1 MMKRLI
7 EQYQDSPNILAMFES
22 LIHDKY
28 TSLNEITD
36 FMYQRLHIDSMFGV
50 QLDEIGKIVG
60 QPRPKSFEGELGGFR
75 FLEITNN
82 ELEGFSGINR
92 PDIGGFWGGLKSSP
106 FMNDE
111 NYRTLIKAAIFR
123 NNSGCTI
130 PELKR
135 YAELVL
141 NSKVNIINGYTYIDV
156 VFSTPLSVSA
166 KMLIKDTF
174 KPAAG
179 IRVRLKGFALGERP
193 FGFAGANNSGFGGIN
208 EPQDGSGFIRLF

>member
-1 MMKRLI
+1 MERLI

-28 TSLNEITD
+28 ASLNEITD
-36 FMYQRLHIDSMFGV
+36 FMYKRLDIDSMSGV
-50 QLDEIGKIVG
+50 NLDEIGKIVG
-60 QPRPKSFEGELGGFR
+60 QPRPRAFEGELGGFR
-75 FLEITNN
+75 FLELVNN
-82 ELEGFSGINR
+82 SDEGFSGIGR
-92 PDIGGFWGGLKSSP
+92 PDIGGYWVGLESSP
-106 FMNDE
+106 FMNDD
-111 NYRTLIKAAIFR
+111 NYRILLKATIFR

-141 NSKVNIINGYTYIDV
+141 KTKVNIINGHTYIDV

-166 KMLIKDTF
+166 KMLIEETF

-179 IRVRLKGFALGERP
+179 IRVRLRGFALGLRP
-193 FGFAGANNSGFGGIN
+193 FGFAGANNSGFGQVGV
-208 EPQDGSGFIRLF
+208 PQDGSGFIRLF

>member
-1 MMKRLI
+1 MNRLI
-7 EQYQDSPNILAMFES
+7 EQYQDSPNVLALFES

-28 TSLNEITD
+28 VSLNEITD
-36 FMYQRLHIDSMFGV
+36 FLYKRLDIDSMFGIH
-50 QLDEIGKIVG
+50 LDEIGKIVG

-75 FLEITNN
+75 FLETTNN

-92 PDIGGFWGGLKSSP
+92 HDIGGYWTGLDTNP
-106 FMNDE
+106 FMNDS
-111 NYRTLIKAAIFR
+111 NYRLLLKATIFR

-141 NSKVNIINGYTYIDV
+141 NSKVNIINGHTYIDV
-156 VFSTPLSVSA
+156 VFSTPLSISA
-166 KMLIKDTF
+166 KMLIEDTF

-179 IRVRLKGFALGERP
+179 IRVRFRGFALGERP
-193 FGFAGANNSGFGGIN
+193 FGFAGADNSGFGGIGQS
-208 EPQDGSGFIRLF
+208 QDGSGFIRLF

>member
-1 MMKRLI
+1 MDRLI
-7 EQYQDSPNILAMFES
+7 EQYQDSPNILALFES

-36 FMYQRLHIDSMFGV
+36 FLYKRLDIDSMFGIH
-50 QLDEIGKIVG
+50 LDEIGKIVG
-60 QPRPKSFEGELGGFR
+60 QPRPRAFEGELGGFR
-75 FLEITNN
+75 FLEIANN
-82 ELEGFSGINR
+82 SDEGFSGLNR
-92 PDIGGFWGGLKSSP
+92 PDVGGFWTGIETSP
-106 FMNDE
+106 LMNDA
-111 NYRTLIKAAIFR
+111 NYRLLLKAAIFR

-141 NSKVNIINGYTYIDV
+141 NSKVNIINGHTFVDV
-156 VFSTPLSVSA
+156 VFSTPLSISA
-166 KMLIKDTF
+166 KMLIEDTF

-179 IRVRLKGFALGERP
+179 IRVRFKGFALGERA
-193 FGFAGANNSGFGGIN
+193 FGFVGADNSGFGGID

>member
-1 MMKRLI
+1 MDRLI
-7 EQYQDSPNILAMFES
+7 EQYQDSPNVLALFES

-28 TSLNEITD
+28 VSLNEIID
-36 FMYQRLHIDSMFGV
+36 FLYKRLDIDSMFGIH
-50 QLDEIGKIVG
+50 LDEIGKIVG

-92 PDIGGFWGGLKSSP
+92 PDIGGYWTGLDTNP
-106 FMNDE
+106 LMNDV
-111 NYRTLIKAAIFR
+111 NYRLLLKAAIFR

-135 YAELVL
+135 YAQLVL
-141 NSKVNIINGYTYIDV
+141 NMDVNIQNYHTYIEV
-156 VFSTPLSVSA
+156 TFSHPLSIYA
-166 KMLIKDTF
+166 KILIEETF

-179 IRVRLKGFALGERP
+179 IRVKLKAFGMGERP
-193 FGFAGANNSGFGGIN
+193 FGFVGANNCGFGGVGL
-208 EPQDGSGFIRLF
+208 PQDGSGFVRLF

>member
-1 MMKRLI
+1 MDRLI
-7 EQYQDSPNILAMFES
+7 EQYQDSPNVLALFES

-28 TSLNEITD
+28 ASLNEITD
-36 FMYQRLHIDSMFGV
+36 FLYKRLDIDSMFGIH
-50 QLDEIGKIVG
+50 LDEIGKIVG

-75 FLEITNN
+75 FLEVNNN

-92 PDIGGFWGGLKSSP
+92 PDIGGYWAGLESSP
-106 FMNDE
+106 FMNDA
-111 NYRTLIKAAIFR
+111 NYRILLKATIFR

-141 NSKVNIINGYTYIDV
+141 KTKVNIINSHTYIDV
-156 VFSTPLSVSA
+156 VFSIPLSISA
-166 KMLIKDTF
+166 KMLIEDTF

-179 IRVRLKGFALGERP
+179 IRVRFRGFALGERP
-193 FGFAGANNSGFGGIN
+193 FGFVGADNSGFGGIS